1 MTARK
6 KQIVGRWLLGLA
18 LSFGASAGIAPSLHA
33 NNQAGQ
39 QVVTATELKE
49 QAFQALRAGKF
60 DQTHDYLD
68 RAAAASPNDQTL
80 GRMAGWTR
88 QFEEQRRVFVGE
100 RQREY
105 EKAVKEINLLMEKGK
120 DIYAMEIAARA
131 YLLAED
137 KATFLKEP
145 WAVKLL
151 TNAKKLAGEFE
162 RTEQWLKSL
171 RLYSQLSSIEEDVPD
186 WKEHL
191 KTSTRRIRLLA
202 LYTPEN
208 LKKIQ
213 EADVKEREEVDAIL
227 KPDAKPT
234 TKPAMDEEA
243 EQQSRIDWRETLR
256 DVRMDMLA
264 HALVNARANYFKD
277 VPYTKM
283 MEGGLT
289 GLRVVL
295 TTPALESAFEGLADR
310 NKRSSLL
317 GTIDA
322 LLGQVQNVKPDE
334 EAEKVQLVLTR
345 LKGEND
351 RTVRLPDEVLVSEFA
366 DGAFAALDPFS
377 NVIWPSDW
385 EEFQKTTKGE
395 FSGVGIQ
402 ISNDDAGYLK
412 VVSPLEDSPAYRAG
426 IKPDYLITHIDG
438 KAARWISLNQAV
450 KRITGPPGTPIQLT
464 VKHTDGQTKEYRL
477 VRETIKVASVKGWIH
492 RPGGGW
498 DYFIDHDQ
506 KIGYVRMTNFSK
518 TTVED
523 LDGALD
529 EMKKQG
535 ARGMILDLRYNPGGL
550 LNAATGV
557 VDRFLDRG
565 MIVSTRAE
573 REDSPNPPSS
583 MSAGRRYQDSGI
595 PLIVL
600 VNQYSA
606 SASEIVSGALKDH
619 KRALIVGER
628 TFGKG
633 SVQMLYP
640 LGSGQAQAVLKLT
653 TSHYYLPNGKCIH
666 REENSKEW
674 GVDPDVTV
682 EMTPDQM
689 RSAIDARQQFDIL
702 RDADPAPAQ
711 GAQIEQRVGA
721 VEAAVEKDKTVK
733 KKDPLSSDAQLAA
746 ALLLMRLQIANGA
759 PLAL

>member
-1 MTARK
+1 M
-6 KQIVGRWLLGLA
+6 LGLA
-18 LSFGASAGIAPSLHA
+18 LSFGATGIAPSLRA
-33 NNQAGQ
+33 DNPQIQ
-39 QVVTATELKE
+39 QVATTTELKE

-60 DQTHDYLD
+60 DETHEYLN
-68 RAAAASPNDQTL
+68 RAAAASPNDPTL
-80 GRMAGWTR
+80 GKMAGWTK
-88 QFEEQRRVFVGE
+88 QFEEQRQVFAGE

-105 EKAVKEINLLMEKGK
+105 EKAVKEIQLLMEKGK
-120 DIYAMEIAARA
+120 DIYAVEIAARA
-131 YLLAED
+131 YLLAENKD
-137 KATFLKEP
+137 NFRKEA
-145 WAVKLL
+145 WAVTLL
-151 TNAKKLAGEFE
+151 TNAKKLAHEYE
-162 RTEQWLKSL
+162 ATEQWLKSL
-171 RLYSQLSSIEEDVPD
+171 RLYSQLSSIEPESAD

-213 EADVKEREEVDAIL
+213 EQDAKEREEVEAIL

-234 TKPAMDEEA
+234 TKPVLDEEA
-243 EQQSRIDWRETLR
+243 EQQGRIDWRETLR
-256 DVRMDMLA
+256 DVRMDMLS

-277 VPYTKM
+277 VSYTKM
-283 MEGGLT
+283 MQGGLA

-310 NKRSSLL
+310 NKRTSFL
-317 GTIDA
+317 GTVDA
-322 LLGQVQNVKPDE
+322 LLGQVQNVKEEE
-334 EAEKVQLVLTR
+334 EAEKVQFILTK
-345 LKGEND
+345 LKSENE

-377 NVIWPSDW
+377 NIIWPSDW
-385 EEFQKTTKGE
+385 EEFQKSTKGE

-426 IKPDYLITHIDG
+426 IKPEYLITHIDG
-438 KAARWISLNQAV
+438 KPARWISLNQAV
-450 KRITGPPGTPIQLT
+450 KRITGPPGTPITLT
-464 VKHTDGQTKEYRL
+464 VKHTDGAVKEYRL
-477 VRETIKVASVKGWIH
+477 IRDTIKVASVKGWIH

-498 DYFIDHDQ
+498 DYFIDPDQ
-506 KIGYVRMTNFSK
+506 KVGYVRMTNFSK
-518 TTVED
+518 TTTDD
-523 LDGALD
+523 LDAALN

-557 VDRFLDRG
+557 VDRFLPRG
-565 MIVSTRAE
+565 LIVSTKAE

-583 MSAGRRYQDSGI
+583 MSAGRRVQKHADL

-619 KRALIVGER
+619 KRAVIVGER

-640 LGSGQAQAVLKLT
+640 LGSGATQAVLKLT
-653 TSHYYLPNGKCIH
+653 TSHYYLPLGNCIH

-682 EMTPDQM
+682 ELTPDQM
-689 RSAIDARQQFDIL
+689 RAAIDARQQFDIL

-711 GAQIEQRVGA
+711 GAQVEQKAGA
-721 VEAAVEKDKTVK
+721 VEAAVAKDAK
-733 KKDPLSSDAQLAA
+733 KKDPLQSDAQLAA
-746 ALLLMRLQIANGA
+746 ALLLMRLQLANGT